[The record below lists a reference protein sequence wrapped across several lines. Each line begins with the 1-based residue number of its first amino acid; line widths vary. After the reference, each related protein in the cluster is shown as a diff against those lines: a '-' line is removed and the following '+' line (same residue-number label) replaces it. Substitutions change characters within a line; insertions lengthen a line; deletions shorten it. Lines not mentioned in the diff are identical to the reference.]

1 MKIARER
8 FQGLVEE
15 AVAALPPFFKEK
27 IENVAIVV
35 EDRPSPELAD
45 EHPDELLLGLYQGV
59 PRSARSVW
67 SDYHYPDMISIYQ
80 GNIEAI
86 CHNEQEIVEQVRQTV
101 MHEIGHYFGFG
112 EEALRAMGL

>member
-1 MKIARER
+1 MSAER
-8 FQGLVEE
+8 FNQLVEQ

-27 IENVAIVV
+27 LENVAIVV
-35 EDRPSPELAD
+35 EEGPPPELAD

-67 SDYHYPDMISIYQ
+67 NNYPYPDMISIYQ
-80 GNIEAI
+80 RNIEAI
-86 CHNEQEIVEQVRQTV
+86 CRTDAEIVEQVRQTV

-112 EEALRAMGL
+112 EEALRQMGL